1 MSIFFPHI
9 ICLQGDNK
17 VFLPSRNISKR
28 VAWSNSGKQN
38 NNGIDIV
45 KKLHKCILLALCYYT
60 YYWALNILRPEEYF
74 IHTLYMNTHDYYG
87 AMKRHTYN
95 ILSTVNIKETYMAGI
110 FLITALTGTR
120 AFLPSAN
127 QSSPF
132 FISRIWGP
140 FSPEE
145 PLYRKGPKQKIFS
158 RGARGMA
165 GNMTFFISHWY
176 LKMLIIIKCKSA
188 ENGIELFVLV
198 HILEI
203 AFWIR

>member
-1 MSIFFPHI
+1 MSIFFSHI

-38 NNGIDIV
+38 NNGIDIIKNYINV
-45 KKLHKCILLALCYYT
+45 YFWLYAI
-60 YYWALNILRPEEYF
+60 IPIIERSIFSGLRN
-74 IHTLYMNTHDYYG
+74 TLYTPCTWTFMTTMDYR
-87 AMKRHTYN
+87 AMERHTYN

-132 FISRIWGP
+132 FIWGS
-140 FSPEE
+140 FSPRNPSTE
-145 PLYRKGPKQKIFS
+145 RGRNKRFS
-158 RGARGMA
+158 QEGREAWQE
-165 GNMTFFISHWY
+165 TWHS
-176 LKMLIIIKCKSA
+176 S
-188 ENGIELFVLV
+188 
-198 HILEI
+198 
-203 AFWIR
+203 